1 MILIG
6 HLIDKSDHSI
16 FRLVIHTLIEMDQH
30 IYLVLNLDVKQTTAF
45 SGIAPKI
52 SIHRRY
58 RFIEMPIRRKY
69 RLIEMSIHRK
79 CRFIENT
86 SSPEFFE

>member
-52 SIHRRY
+52 SIHR
-58 RFIEMPIRRKY
+58 K
-69 RLIEMSIHRK
+69 
-79 CRFIENT
+79 
-86 SSPEFFE
+86 